1 MESGGALAATIG
13 TAFLALVFLRAILH
27 KLGGYAEYV
36 GIVRDYRML
45 PEPLARVVAPAAL
58 ALECLA
64 VAGLVL
70 PQTRVPAAILAAALL
85 VGYAAA
91 MAWNLARG
99 RTTIDCGC
107 GGGGHGIS
115 PLHVLRNGLLAVF
128 AVPVIAYP
136 SAVLAGSG
144 PFIAAA
150 GCALVLWMTFLTF
163 DQLLSNHTHA
173 NATGYVKL

>member
-1 MESGGALAATIG
+1 
-13 TAFLALVFLRAILH
+13 
-27 KLGGYAEYV
+27 
-36 GIVRDYRML
+36 ML
-45 PEPLARVVAPAAL
+45 PEPLVPIVAPAAL

-128 AVPVIAYP
+128 AVPVSRVPKRGTLGFRPFHRSRRLCARF
-136 SAVLAGSG
+136 SG
-144 PFIAAA
+144 
-150 GCALVLWMTFLTF
+150 WR
-163 DQLLSNHTHA
+163 S
-173 NATGYVKL
+173 